1 MSRRLRV
8 ICVLLLTM
16 LVACL
21 PFGCDSSE
29 RIPDEV
35 TLQVNWFH
43 APEFVGY
50 YVASAKGFYEDEDLD
65 VTIHEGGPGIQ
76 ARLYM
81 LDGRADFA
89 VASFGEQLNL
99 VQAGEPSV
107 AVMAVFQIPPLV
119 MFALADSGI
128 EEPQDF
134 VGKRVGVKNNYWR
147 DVLHETLTNANVD
160 PSEVVEVS
168 VEADAQHLLYEG
180 DVDIWMGYAS
190 DEPIRAEVAGYEV
203 VSIYPADYGVGGY
216 EGLLL
221 ANEGTVNQDPDMV
234 GRFVRASQRGLQY
247 AVQHPDEAAQIITQW
262 QAKDSVE
269 FNELAVRALIPLVD
283 IPQAAIGW
291 IEAKRWEQLMGS
303 AYDAQH
309 PGYTMD
315 FLQS

>member
-1 MSRRLRV
+1 MSRRLWV
-8 ICVLLLTM
+8 ICLLL
-16 LVACL
+16 LALFLSSL
-21 PFGCDSSE
+21 PGGCDSSE
-29 RIPDEV
+29 RAPDQV

-43 APEFVGY
+43 AAEFVGY
-50 YVASAKGFYEDEDLD
+50 YVAAAKGFYEDEDLD
-65 VTIHEGGPGIQ
+65 VTINEGGPGIQ

-89 VASFGEQLNL
+89 IASFSEQRSL
-99 VQAGEPSV
+99 VEAGEPSI

-128 EEPQDF
+128 REPKDL
-134 VGKRVGVKNNYWR
+134 VGKRVGVKNSYWR

-180 DVDIWMGYAS
+180 DVDIWMGYAH
-190 DEPIRAEVAGYEV
+190 DEPVRAQLAGYDV
-203 VSIYPADYGVGGY
+203 VNIYAADYGVGGY

-221 ANEGTVNQDPDMV
+221 VNQVTLNQNADMV

-247 AVQHPDEAAQIITQW
+247 AVQQPDEAAQIVTQW
-262 QAKDSVE
+262 QARDPVE

-283 IPQAAIGW
+283 IPQATIGW

-309 PGYTMD
+309 PGYSMD